1 MTIRKL
7 FIKQPDGT
15 TKETTWDELSAAAQA
30 KFLNKNPGLGD
41 VVAGAANAV
50 GIKKTAGCGCQ
61 KRQDALNQATPNYV
75 RRVLGWLKEA
85 PLPFTAS
92 RRA

>member
-7 FIKQPDGT
+7 FIKQPDVT

-50 GIKKTAGCGCQ
+50 GIKKKAGCGCQ
-61 KRQDALNQATPNYV
+61 
-75 RRVLGWLKEA
+75 VLGWA
-85 PLPFTAS
+85 RNFPLPFQK
-92 RRA
+92 

>member
-1 MTIRKL
+1 MTYVL
-7 FIKQPDGT
+7 IKNGEQVEVS
-15 TKETTWDELSAAAQA
+15 KDEYEREVSRHVRQL
-30 KFLNKNPGLGD
+30 PGLGD

-61 KRQDALNQATPNYV
+61 KRQDAMNRATPPYV
-75 RRVLGWLKEA
+75 RRVLGWLREA

-92 RRA
+92 KRA